1 MREALKGIRVLD
13 FTRLLPGPLCSM
25 YLADYGADVVKVE
38 DPQMGDYA
46 RDMEPMLSGV
56 GALYQLL
63 NRDKRSITLNLGH
76 EEARAAAR
84 KLIADADVVLESFRP
99 GVMRKFG
106 LDYETMRELN
116 PRLIYVSLTGYGQT
130 GPYAKKAGHD
140 LNFIGFT
147 GLLHETIHA
156 RGKAQ
161 AALPAVQIA
170 DIGGGA
176 LHAVNAVLL
185 ALVKRGVSGEGAYL
199 DVAMTDGVL
208 PFMIP
213 PLGYH
218 LAGQESG
225 VATFNPLTGS
235 LACYDVYETQDGQW
249 MALGALE
256 EKFWKRFCEVAEIA
270 PRLPDHWAA
279 DKQAA
284 IREDVSAY
292 FQAHTRAELV
302 DRFAA
307 EDVCLTPVLS
317 IAEAMADPH
326 MTERAAFWT
335 RPDANAVTEIK
346 NPLLDRA
353 AADASFPPAR
363 GLHTDE
369 VLRAYGYED
378 DVLRAFRE
386 RGII

>member
-25 YLADYGADVVKVE
+25 YLADYGADVIKVE

-63 NRDKRSITLNLGH
+63 NRGKQSITLNLQH
-76 EEARAAAR
+76 EEAREAAR
-84 KLIADADVVLESFRP
+84 RLIADADVILESFRP
-99 GVMRKFG
+99 GIMRKFG
-106 LDYETMRELN
+106 LDYEAMREIN
-116 PRLIYVSLTGYGQT
+116 PRLVYVSLTGYGQT

-140 LNFIGFT
+140 LNFVGFT

-156 RGKAQ
+156 GGQAR

-185 ALVKRGVSGEGAYL
+185 ALVKRGMSGEGAYL

-213 PLGYH
+213 PLSYYLSGR
-218 LAGQESG
+218 ESG
-225 VATFNPLTGS
+225 VETFNPLTGA
-235 LACYDVYETQDGQW
+235 LACYDVYETKDGQW

-256 EKFWKRFCEVAEIA
+256 EKFWKRFCEVSGVA
-270 PRLPDHWAA
+270 PRLPDHWAQ
-279 DKQAA
+279 DKQAL
-284 IREDVSAY
+284 IREEVTTY
-292 FQAHTRAELV
+292 FRKHTRAELV
-302 DRFAA
+302 ETFAV
-307 EDVCLTPVLS
+307 EDVCVTPVLS
-317 IAEAMADPH
+317 IAEAMEDPH
-326 MTERAAFWT
+326 MKERAAFWT
-335 RPDANAVTEIK
+335 RPDAAAVTEIK
-346 NPLLDRA
+346 NPLLGRTPVE
-353 AADASFPPAR
+353 ASFPPER

-369 VLRAYGYED
+369 VLRTYGYED
-378 DVLRAFRE
+378 EVLQNWRE